1 MRNLGFLG
9 GLGVVIWSLSTS
21 ALANPVTIQSVLFD
35 HDGDVLTVGP
45 AAIDS
50 TGNPVQNG
58 SFLIYR
64 DLDAVDLP
72 VGNGVDDRTSGLF
85 DFRGD
90 NLYAPFVAA
99 LTSGAHISAARLQ
112 LVLTVADPLYT
123 NDQFS
128 LENGTYLGEPEVGD
142 QLSANAY
149 LANGVSKLVTID
161 LLKYYTGE
169 QLYNFLSLGSGDFF
183 NDGRIVLRYGDD
195 ATVSGA
201 ALTLTAVPE
210 PGSLALVGLGA
221 ALLPWIGRRRG
232 RPQPD

>member
-1 MRNLGFLG
+1 MRTLGFLG
-9 GLGVVIWSLSTS
+9 VLGLAICVLTPPALS
-21 ALANPVTIQSVLFD
+21 NPVTVQSVLFD

-45 AAIDS
+45 AAIDPG
-50 TGNPVQNG
+50 GNPVQNG

-64 DLDAVDLP
+64 DPDAADLP
-72 VGNGVDDRTSGLF
+72 VGNGIDDRISAVF

-90 NLYAPFVAA
+90 GLYPSFVAA
-99 LTSGAHISAARLQ
+99 LTSGAHLSAARLQ
-112 LVLTVADPLYT
+112 LVLTVADPLYL

-128 LENGTYLGEPEVGD
+128 LENGIYLGEPEVGE
-142 QLSANAY
+142 QLSNNPP
-149 LANGVSKLVTID
+149 LDNGVSRLVTID

-195 ATVSGA
+195 AIVSGA

-210 PGSLALVGLGA
+210 PGSLALVGVGMT
-221 ALLPWIGRRRG
+221 LLPLLASRRR
-232 RPQPD
+232 R